1 MKSTLA
7 LSAALFALSV
17 AVSGADAAGTQ
28 QSTMTPSPAFEQ
40 VDTNRDGVV
49 TKEEITAAKA
59 LQNTSFDSADQNK
72 DGKLNKAEYD
82 AASKIHDPQQGG

>member
-1 MKSTLA
+1 MNSRLA

-17 AVSGADAAGTQ
+17 AAFGANAAGTQ
-28 QSTMTPSPAFEQ
+28 PSTMTPSPAFEQ
-40 VDTNRDGVV
+40 VDANKDGVV
-49 TKEEITAAKA
+49 TREEATMAKA

-72 DGKLNKAEYD
+72 DGKLNRAEYD